1 SYSPF
6 PYTTL
11 FRSFSSNFSRS
22 NFNTTSITNNATVTN
37 TLVLTTS
44 TRPVLSWSEDSF
56 IEQTIF
62 FWFQS
67 TIVDS
72 FWFFNFTIRPTS
84 DLVWRSQ
91 TDLHTFKLIYVDQK
105 FNLLYYLETLSSDEV
120 EESLS
125 STGSSGLS
133 SFFAASSA
141 NFFFSCC

>member
-1 SYSPF
+1 LQHHIYHKQCHGNEYPC
-6 PYTTL
+6 T
-11 FRSFSSNFSRS
+11 
-22 NFNTTSITNNATVTN
+22 
-37 TLVLTTS
+37 TTS

-141 NFFFSCC
+141 NFFFSCCSASLDKVSILK